1 MAPRHLAASVTGM
14 STATIQPESF
24 GDLLR
29 SWRQRR
35 RLSQLELSL
44 ATGVSA
50 RHLSFMET
58 GRSSPSR
65 DMVLQLA
72 DHLEVPLRERN
83 LLLGA
88 AGFAPAYPQR
98 PLDAPEMAS
107 VREAMDLVLR
117 SHEPYPAIAVD
128 RYWNIVAL
136 NAAAGIFAA
145 AVDPELLGPPAN
157 VYRMSF
163 HPQGLVPMIVNFT
176 EYAHHLMSQLRHDV
190 AVSGDPEL
198 TALLH
203 EVEGYGTVPP
213 APPHPHPQSV
223 VLPMRVRHPIGELS
237 VFSVI
242 ATFGTPVDVT
252 VSELAIET
260 FFPADAVTAERLRAI
275 AAG

>member
-1 MAPRHLAASVTGM
+1 MSAAP
-14 STATIQPESF
+14 IQSESF

-29 SWRQRR
+29 AWRRRR

-44 ATGVSA
+44 GAGVSS
-50 RHLSFMET
+50 RHLSFLET

-65 DMVLQLA
+65 EMVLQLGEF
-72 DHLEVPLRERN
+72 LELPLRERN
-83 LLLGA
+83 ALLAA
-88 AGFAPAYPQR
+88 AGFAPAYPSR
-98 PLDAPEMAS
+98 PLDAPEMAA
-107 VREAMDLVLR
+107 VRDAMDLVLR
-117 SHEPYPAIAVD
+117 GHEPYPAIAVD
-128 RYWNIVAL
+128 RYWNIVAM

-145 AVDPELLGPPAN
+145 SVDPELLGPPAN

-163 HPQGLVPMIVNFT
+163 HPKGLVPRIVNFT

-198 TALLH
+198 TALLR
-203 EVEGYGTVPP
+203 EVESYGTVPP
-213 APPHPHPQSV
+213 APPQPRPQSV
-223 VLPMRVRHPIGELS
+223 VLPMRVRHPLGELS

-260 FFPADAVTAERLRAI
+260 FFPADAATAERLRQL
-275 AAG
+275 AGA